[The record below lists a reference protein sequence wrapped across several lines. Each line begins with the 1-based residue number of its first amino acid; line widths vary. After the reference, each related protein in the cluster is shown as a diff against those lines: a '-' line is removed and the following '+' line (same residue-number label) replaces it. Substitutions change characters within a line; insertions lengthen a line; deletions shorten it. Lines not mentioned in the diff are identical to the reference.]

1 MKRYIKLLITGM
13 TMVLVMAAFTGC
25 ASKEEKEAAAKF
37 RAEADKYVEGNN
49 YEAAQKSMKKALEQT
64 PKDKELQEAS
74 DKLDA
79 KAKEMKSYVKVMKDA
94 VAAIEAQDDKALNEL
109 QESAEGKALA
119 EMMGDEGS
127 FIYMPKGGKTGKG
140 IGYYSFK
147 GCDCN
152 QWYYGDYKDGVREG
166 NAVWYYV
173 NPNIEEGKL
182 YKEVYTGEWSKDK
195 PNGPGHQYI
204 SSGDTVTEK
213 DFTAKDG
220 LFDGTYEV
228 KDTLED
234 GTEVTGK
241 YTLVNGKY
249 QVISDEEL
257 TANNF
262 AVPEEPHLAIAF
274 LYDASGAIRSCTMIY
289 AKDVTE
295 GAAHFR

>member
-1 MKRYIKLLITGM
+1 MKKHIKLLLMGM
-13 TMVLVMAAFTGC
+13 LMASAAMTLAGC

-37 RAEADKYVEGNN
+37 RTEADKYAEGNN
-49 YEAAQKSMKKALEQT
+49 YKAAQKSMKKALEQT
-64 PKDKELQEAS
+64 PKDKELQAAS
-74 DKLDA
+74 DKLAA
-79 KAKEMKSYVKVMKDA
+79 KAKKMEAYVKVMEDA
-94 VAAIEAQDDKALNEL
+94 ITAIEAQDDEGLNAL
-109 QESAEGKALA
+109 QESKEGKALA
-119 EMMGDEGS
+119 EMIGEEGS

-152 QWYYGDYKDGVREG
+152 QWYYGDYKEGIREG
-166 NAVWYYV
+166 NALWYYV

-182 YKEVYTGEWSKDK
+182 YKEVYTGEWSQDK

-204 SSGDTVTEK
+204 SSGEAVTEK

-220 LFDGTYEV
+220 LFDGTYEI

-234 GTEVTGK
+234 GTEVTGT

-249 QVISDEEL
+249 QVIPDEEL
-257 TANNF
+257 VANNF
-262 AVPEEPHLAIAF
+262 AVPDKPHLAIAF
-274 LYDASGAIRSCTMIY
+274 LYDESGTIRSCTMIY